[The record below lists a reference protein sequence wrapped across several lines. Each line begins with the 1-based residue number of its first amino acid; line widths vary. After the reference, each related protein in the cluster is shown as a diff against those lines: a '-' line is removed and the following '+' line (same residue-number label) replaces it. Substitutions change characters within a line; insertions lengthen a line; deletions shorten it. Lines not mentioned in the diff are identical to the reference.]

1 MAKHLD
7 HISEGLLRELNEDI
21 HDLNQSLKESSAS
34 LEALKREQ
42 GNIFSQHFE
51 NLQKLFIELSEHAS
65 QDIQEETQQQLTQ
78 IEKSLGEVVE
88 GKIKS
93 FEKRLESTLADFAN
107 NGDTQT
113 KNKSKLIPALLVALV
128 IAISSASFVAGSY
141 LEQSRFDRVIEILP
155 YLDPSNE

>member
-1 MAKHLD
+1 MSKHLD
-7 HISEGLLRELNEDI
+7 HISDSLLKDLNEDI
-21 HDLNQSLKESSAS
+21 HDLNKSTKEMSAS
-34 LEALKREQ
+34 VEALKNETGAVFER
-42 GNIFSQHFE
+42 HFE
-51 NLQKLFIELSEHAS
+51 NLQKLFIELSENAGK
-65 QDIQEETQQQLTQ
+65 DIQDETQKQLTQ

-113 KNKSKLIPALLVALV
+113 KKKSKLIPALLVALV

-141 LEQSRFDRVIEILP
+141 LEQSRFDRFIEVLP
-155 YLDPSNE
+155 YLDTNN